1 MKIVKIGDQMYIEK
15 LMVNQSVSQSVNQI
29 MESISLRHSLKIF
42 LMIKSAGLAL
52 KILLLVPKPTGH
64 LVPRCS
70 NDFQL
75 CLLVSILYCQV
86 FL

>member
-29 MESISLRHSLKIF
+29 MECISLLRSLKIL

-64 LVPRCS
+64 LVPRCR
-70 NDFQL
+70 NNFQL
-75 CLLVSILYCQV
+75 CLLVSILHCQV

>member
-29 MESISLRHSLKIF
+29 MECISLLRSLKIL

-64 LVPRCS
+64 LVPRCL
-70 NDFQL
+70 NNFKL